1 MVELGT
7 QMYLGNNLI
16 GSYINGHEVF
26 TNPFTYQEG
35 SLITDGLIYY
45 IDAAVPASYP
55 GSGNLIL
62 DISTSGLEMVLTNG
76 ATYSAVSSSFVLDGV
91 NDQITNLNAPFTV
104 NITTKTMIA
113 WCKLDNVSQQG
124 GGIIGIKNT
133 SNVFDAITYNET
145 DEGWGFG
152 SSFYNRTFWTGVKE
166 TSTEDWVMITG
177 VYESGTNGYKMYR
190 QDQLIG
196 QGTES
201 VYNFTTNVDYY
212 QGVRLEPSF
221 GFFDGYIPNG
231 LIYNRALSPEEV
243 SQTYNYFKGRF
254 GL

>member
-1 MVELGT
+1 MIEVGT
-7 QMYLGNNLI
+7 QMYLGNHLV
-16 GSYINGHEVF
+16 GTYVDGVEVF
-26 TNPFTYQEG
+26 TNTFGYEEI

-45 IDAAVPASYP
+45 IDAAVPSSYP
-55 GSGNLIL
+55 GSGGFIY
-62 DISTSGLEMVLTNG
+62 DISNSALTMSLVNG
-76 ATYSAVSSSFVLDGV
+76 ATYSSVSSSFALDGV
-91 NDQITNLNAPFTV
+91 NDFIDNYNAPFTV

-133 SNVFDAITYNET
+133 SNVFDTITYNET
-145 DEGWGFG
+145 DQGWGFG
-152 SSFYNRTFWTGVKE
+152 SDFFNRTFWTGVKE

-196 QGTES
+196 QGTKS
-201 VYNFTTNVDYY
+201 VYNFTTNVDYS
-212 QGVRLEPSF
+212 QGVRLAPSV
-221 GFFDGYIPNG
+221 GFIDGYIPNG
-231 LIYNRALSPEEV
+231 LIYNRALSAEEV